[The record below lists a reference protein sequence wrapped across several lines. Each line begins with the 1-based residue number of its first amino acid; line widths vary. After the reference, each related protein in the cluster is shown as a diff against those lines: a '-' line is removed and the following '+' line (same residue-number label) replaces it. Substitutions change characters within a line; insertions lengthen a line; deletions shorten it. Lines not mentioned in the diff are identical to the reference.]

1 VLCCAALGFAGYTWD
16 GVIHKMTDKQ
26 WGAMLDIHV
35 SGMQKSVLGTPVVPV
50 AALLQ
55 LNCALSPIFT
65 VANAL

>member
-1 VLCCAALGFAGYTWD
+1 
-16 GVIHKMTDKQ
+16 MTDKQ